1 MQKNRLSQKSHN
13 SEKKKA
19 AIIAELGALL
29 PEILV
34 AGAGIEK
41 TLALQMGTLAGPDI
55 FSLLP
60 LSNQLRRHFCGSEI
74 ALCAIINAKSGR
86 CPEDCA
92 YCAQSIS
99 YDTGVATFP
108 LISVEEL
115 TERAREAAGRAVGN
129 FSIVTS
135 GTAIDCPAE
144 QEKII
149 EMLQNISRVGVA
161 PCASLGFL
169 DKGTAIR
176 YRDAGLKHYHHNLE
190 TARSFFKNICTTHDY
205 ERAVATVKTAKAA
218 GLYVCSGGI
227 MGLGESW
234 AQRVELAFTLRD
246 LKVDSIPLN
255 FLVPVSGTP
264 LADAPGLSALK
275 ALLTIAMFRFVCPS
289 VDIRICGG
297 RQRTFG
303 DFQALIFAAGANGVM
318 VGNYLTTSGRQWP
331 DDQRLLADWREF
343 ELGLQGGE

>member
-1 MQKNRLSQKSHN
+1 LQINVSN
-13 SEKKKA
+13 EKVNPV
-19 AIIAELGALL
+19 IADLDSLL
-29 PEILV
+29 PEICNN
-34 AGAGIEK
+34 GEGIEES
-41 TLALQMGTLAGPDI
+41 LALEMGSLSGPDI

-60 LSNQLRRHFCGSEI
+60 LSNRLRRHFCSSEI
-74 ALCAIINAKSGR
+74 ALCAITNAKSGR

-99 YDTGVATFP
+99 YDTGVEIFP
-108 LISVEEL
+108 LIDVSEL
-115 TERAREAAGRAVGN
+115 AKRAREAAACAVDN

-135 GTAIDCPAE
+135 GTAVESAAE

-149 EMLQNISRVGVA
+149 AMLEEITLTGVA

-169 DKGTAIR
+169 DAATAAR
-176 YRDAGLKHYHHNLE
+176 YYDAGLKHYHHNLE
-190 TARSFFKNICTTHDY
+190 TSRSFFKHICTTHDY
-205 ERAVATVKTAKAA
+205 DRAVATVKTAKAA

-234 AQRVELAFTLRD
+234 AQRVELALTLRE

-264 LADAPGLSALK
+264 LADEPGLSPFQ
-275 ALLTIAMFRFVCPS
+275 ALLTIAMFRFVCPT

-303 DFQALIFAAGANGVM
+303 DFQSFIFAAGANGLM
-318 VGNYLTTSGRQWP
+318 VGNYLTTSGRQWA
-331 DDQRLLADWREF
+331 DDRQMLTDWQAF
-343 ELGLQGGE
+343 ESETAGD

>member
-1 MQKNRLSQKSHN
+1 LPSNILNEKPNTTIATLNASLS
-13 SEKKKA
+13 
-19 AIIAELGALL
+19 
-29 PEILV
+29 EILSS
-34 AGAGIEK
+34 GAGINE
-41 TLALQMGTLAGPDI
+41 TLALQMGNLSGPDI

-60 LSNQLRRHFCGSEI
+60 LSNRLRRHFCGSEI
-74 ALCAIINAKSGR
+74 GLCAITNAKSGR

-92 YCAQSIS
+92 YCAQSIA

-108 LISVEEL
+108 LIDVAEL
-115 TERAREAAGRAVGN
+115 AKRAREAADSSVEN

-135 GTAIDCPAE
+135 GTAVESVAE

-149 EMLQNISRVGVA
+149 EMLQEITGAGVA

-169 DKGTAIR
+169 DAATATR
-176 YRDAGLKHYHHNLE
+176 YHAAGLKHYHHNLE
-190 TARSFFKNICTTHDY
+190 TSRSFFKHICTTHDY
-205 ERAVATVKTAKAA
+205 DRAVATVKTAKTA

-234 AQRVELAFTLRD
+234 AQRVELALTLRE
-246 LKVDSIPLN
+246 LEVDSIPLN

-264 LADAPGLSALK
+264 LADESGLTPYQ
-275 ALLTIAMFRFVCPS
+275 ALLTIAMFRFVCPT

-303 DFQALIFAAGANGVM
+303 DFQSLIFAAGANGLM
-318 VGNYLTTSGRQWP
+318 VGNYLTTSGRQWS
-331 DDQRLLADWREF
+331 DDQRLLADWRAF
-343 ELGLQGGE
+343 EAEAAGE

>member
-1 MQKNRLSQKSHN
+1 MCLVQKSCK
-13 SEKKKA
+13 SGKAEKEKP
-19 AIIAELGALL
+19 AIIAELEVLL
-29 PEILV
+29 PEIS
-34 AGAGIEK
+34 ATGAGIEK
-41 TLALQMGTLAGPDI
+41 TLALAMGELAGPDI

-60 LSNQLRRHFCGSEI
+60 LSNRLRRHFCGSKI
-74 ALCAIINAKSGR
+74 ALCAITNAKSGR

-99 YDTGVATFP
+99 YDTGVKTFP
-108 LISVEEL
+108 LITVAEL
-115 TERAREAAGRAVGN
+115 AERARAAAACTVDN

-135 GTAIDCPAE
+135 GTAVDCSAE

-149 EMLQNISRVGVA
+149 AMLQEISATGVG

-169 DKGTAIR
+169 DEATAAR

-190 TARSFFKNICTTHDY
+190 TSRSFFKNICTTHDY
-205 ERAVATVKTAKAA
+205 ERAVATVKTAKDV

-234 AQRVELAFTLRD
+234 AQRVELALTLRE

-264 LADAPGLSALK
+264 LAEEPGLTPFV
-275 ALLTIAMFRFVCPS
+275 ALLTMAMFRFVCPT

-303 DFQALIFAAGANGVM
+303 DFQSFIFAAGANGLM
-318 VGNYLTTSGRQWP
+318 IGDYLTTSGRQWS
-331 DDQRLLADWREF
+331 DDQRLLKDWRAF
-343 ELGLQGGE
+343 ELEAAGD